1 MNFNLIDYCNE
12 KLWLP
17 RSRDL
22 PWWKR
27 IPVNTVRVI
36 ILTARRFIQNQ
47 CTLKASAL
55 TFYTLFAIVP
65 ILALIFG
72 IAKGFGLEKL
82 LMEKIHA
89 MASDYPAIAEK
100 IIHFS
105 DTMLRNAKG
114 GLVAGIGVLLLIW
127 SAIKLMGSIE
137 ANLNEIWG
145 VRQGRS
151 LIRKITDY
159 ATILIICPILLL
171 TAGSGVVFAAAKM
184 DSILTALP
192 GGEYAGLLIRLGQG
206 FFPLLITWL
215 VFSFIYLT
223 IPNTKVKWK
232 SALIAGL
239 VAAAA
244 YTVLQQF
251 YVFAQFT
258 TSKFNAIYGSFAAL
272 PLFLTWLNLSWILIL
287 AGAQLSFAI
296 QNVCEYEMQPFDSQL
311 SQLQRHVYAIE
322 ICAMMI
328 RNFQDCGKPVSDEQ
342 ISANLELPIRMVR
355 SLVFDLVRGGVLLE
369 AADPNVKH
377 AGHYYQI
384 AMPPEKITAQHLI
397 LTLNELGGS
406 RYMNDQARR
415 CLMTYR
421 QIEALLNNRP
431 ASLPIAE
438 LSQTFSGPEG
448 ETRA

>member
-12 KLWLP
+12 KLWLT
-17 RSRDL
+17 RSREM
-22 PWWKR
+22 PCWKR

-36 ILTARRFIQNQ
+36 ILTVRRFIQNQ

-72 IAKGFGLEKL
+72 IAKGFGLEKIL
-82 LMEKIHA
+82 EEKIHSF
-89 MASDYPAIAEK
+89 ASDYPAVAEK
-100 IIHFS
+100 IISFS
-105 DTMLRNAKG
+105 DTMLKNARG

-145 VRQGRS
+145 VKQGRT
-151 LIRKITDY
+151 LVRKLTDY
-159 ATILIICPILLL
+159 AAILIICPILLL
-171 TAGSGVVFAAAKM
+171 AAGSGVVFAAAKM
-184 DSILTALP
+184 DSIINTIP
-192 GGEYAGLLIRLGQG
+192 GGEHVGALIKLGQG
-206 FFPLLITWL
+206 YFPLVITWL
-215 VFSFIYLT
+215 VFTFIYMA

-239 VAAAA
+239 AAAAA
-244 YTVLQQF
+244 YTMLQQF

-296 QNVCEYEMQPFDSQL
+296 QNVSEYEMQPVDSKL
-311 SQLQRHVYAIE
+311 SQVQRHVYAIE
-322 ICAMMI
+322 ICAIMI
-328 RNFQDCGKPVSDEQ
+328 RNFQQCGKPILDEQ
-342 ISANLELPIRMVR
+342 ISAELELPIRMVR
-355 SLVFDLVRGGVLLE
+355 SLLFDLVRGGILLPTME
-369 AADPNVKH
+369 QEGKR
-377 AGHYYQI
+377 AGHLYQI
-384 AMPPEKITAQHLI
+384 AMPPEKITAKHLI

-406 RYMNDQARR
+406 KYMNDQARQ
-415 CLMTYR
+415 CLVTYK
-421 QIEALLNNRP
+421 QIEAQLNNQP
-431 ASLPIAE
+431 ADLPIAE
-438 LSQTFSGPEG
+438 LSKSFSLPEK
-448 ETRA
+448 ESRS